1 MASSKSILPTTV
13 VESRTLSTGTL
24 HQCSTPLP
32 APSDNFAVLL
42 GELAMSSV
50 SAWVNPYDEAPKSG
64 EMVTAVATLSSE
76 STSGAEAVQSVGA
89 LGAVGQEALLRRP
102 SGKDANVLKR
112 RSQAPRKVRTL

>member
-1 MASSKSILPTTV
+1 MASSKSILPTMV

-42 GELAMSSV
+42 AELAMSPV
-50 SAWVNPYDEAPKSG
+50 SAWVTPYDEARKSG
-64 EMVTAVATLSSE
+64 QLVTDVATLSSE

-112 RSQAPRKVRTL
+112 R